1 MLGFGKTKYCV
12 TVDDDSFDLIIYALI
27 EWKNKLI
34 QEGRYTDAID
44 DALVELLSM
53 KPKYI

>member
-12 TVDDDSFDLIIYALI
+12 TVDDDSFDLIIYTLI

-34 QEGRYTDAID
+34 QEERF
-44 DALVELLSM
+44 LKS
-53 KPKYI
+53 